1 MIEVKAAS
9 LNTKTTRQM
18 QCFFFKRKFSS
29 LFGDDG
35 GGVLSLEL
43 PSLIAQLLGTN
54 GLDDDF

>member
-18 QCFFFKRKFSS
+18 QCFFSNESS
-29 LFGDDG
+29 LVFGDDG
-35 GGVLSLEL
+35 GGILSLEL